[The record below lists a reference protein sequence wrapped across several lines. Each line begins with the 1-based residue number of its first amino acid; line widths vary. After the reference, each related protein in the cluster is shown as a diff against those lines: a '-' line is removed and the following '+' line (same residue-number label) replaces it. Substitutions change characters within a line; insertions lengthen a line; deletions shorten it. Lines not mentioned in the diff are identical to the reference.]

1 MAIVLLLL
9 LAFSYIGFF
18 YTSCNVHCIHVR
30 LIKYFAV
37 FDILGLPGAAM
48 MYLDRFRGHVCFLHF
63 CHRSTSRLGN

>member
-1 MAIVLLLL
+1 MVRFGVIKKMADFLLSKRIIMAIVLLLL

-18 YTSCNVHCIHVR
+18 YTSCNVHCINVR

-37 FDILGLPGAAM
+37 FDI
-48 MYLDRFRGHVCFLHF
+48 F